1 MKNPFMSIFLSNAN
15 RIAGTIR
22 GQAIAAVK
30 RESAKNAKEITKEMT
45 KAWTD
50 ALVVPVT
57 VRRKRRTVKK

>member
-30 RESAKNAKEITKEMT
+30 RETAKNAKEMT

-50 ALVVPVT
+50 ALVAPVPVP
-57 VRRKRRTVKK
+57 RKKRTTKK